1 MRCEG
6 AFFSG
11 AFFSGAFFSGAFLS
25 GAFLSGFLVS
35 GFLVLSFPEAVSA
48 GFGAGRA
55 GAAFPPGRV
64 SRWPGRIRSGSAPT
78 VALFASYRPRQP
90 PRTRSSSA
98 MPERV
103 SPWSTMYIS
112 ARPARDWGVFCGS
125 TSLTVVVPAPLPPPA
140 LAPGPVSL
148 PVPFLAP
155 VPASLPASVL
165 PAGRMSGVLPPRAS
179 PARCEHTGQA
189 PGPWPSRTFSAMA
202 ICWSL
207 VARSARG
214 AYRVPPK
221 ASQVDWVNWS
231 PP

>member
-11 AFFSGAFFSGAFLS
+11 AFFSGAFFSGAFFS
-25 GAFLSGFLVS
+25 GAFFSGAFFSGFLFS
-35 GFLVLSFPEAVSA
+35 DFLFLLFLEAVSA

-55 GAAFPPGRV
+55 WVAFPPGRV
-64 SRWPGRIRSGSAPT
+64 SRWPGRIRSGSVPT

-103 SPWSTMYIS
+103 SPWSTVYIS

-125 TSLTVVVPAPLPPPA
+125 TSSTVVARVPLLPPA
-140 LAPGPVSL
+140 FTAGLASFFVPVR
-148 PVPFLAP
+148 
-155 VPASLPASVL
+155 ASLLASERPA
-165 PAGRMSGVLPPRAS
+165 AGRMSGVSPPRVS

-189 PGPWPSRTFSAMA
+189 PGPCPSRTFSAMA

-221 ASQVDWVNWS
+221 ASQVDWVN
-231 PP
+231 